1 MAEPP
6 PSGASA
12 ADGDDVVKIPK
23 SQYMQAAAQLRH
35 QKSQLIA
42 ASNLH
47 RLLQDK
53 EKEMAACKDKNG
65 QLQLALEQTEARLS
79 SIICRQAATA
89 STNFPETTV
98 LEADGAGG
106 FFDDVVP
113 DGEAVTPSLHC
124 SQLSSNITKLT
135 EKPPITTLTL
145 NSIAVT
151 DIPISSVVSLPLTSP
166 SVDVSS
172 ASADMSSNDV
182 VCIASSVTA
191 HTLPVSSVTS
201 AANLQSKDLLDK
213 VLQQNARLKKI
224 LRDFLS
230 QKGLSVSTYLVC
242 YAAIKCAFTI
252 LGI

>member
-1 MAEPP
+1 MAEQ
-6 PSGASA
+6 PSSSASA

-23 SQYMQAAAQLRH
+23 SQYMQAAAQLR
-35 QKSQLIA
+35 QQRSQLIA

-53 EKEMAACKDKNG
+53 EKEMAACKDRNV
-65 QLQLALEQTEARLS
+65 QLELALQQSEARLS
-79 SIICRQAATA
+79 SMIRLQAATA
-89 STNFPETTV
+89 STTSFPETNV
-98 LEADGAGG
+98 LEEDGACAV
-106 FFDDVVP
+106 FDDVVP
-113 DGEAVTPSLHC
+113 DGEVVTQSLRC
-124 SQLSSNITKLT
+124 SQLSSNVTKLT
-135 EKPPITTLTL
+135 EKPPKTTLTL
-145 NSIAVT
+145 NSVAVT
-151 DIPISSVVSLPLTSP
+151 DIPITSVVSPPLTSP

-172 ASADMSSNDV
+172 ASDCTSSNDV
-182 VCIASSVTA
+182 MSSVTA
-191 HTLPVSSVTS
+191 PALPVSSVTS

-242 YAAIKCAFTI
+242 YAVFKSTFRI